1 MARYKDY
8 SYDQGM
14 LIPVSFHE
22 QVVPGSFEYALNH
35 IIDTHMDLSVF
46 DERYDNDETGAP
58 AFDPAIMLKV
68 ILYAY
73 SLGIM
78 SSRQIETLCRTN
90 IVFMAL
96 SADSRPHFTT
106 IAAFIADIKD
116 EVESLFT
123 DVLSICAS
131 EGLIGKNMFAIDG
144 CKLSSDASK
153 EWSGTR
159 ADYEK
164 KHEKI
169 QESVAFLI
177 KKHQA
182 QDKQD
187 PSAVSMV
194 EKEKKAIKNLTA
206 KAKKVKDW
214 LDSNDDKLGTRGTP
228 IKSNITD
235 NESAKMSTG
244 HGVLQGYAGI
254 AAVDDQHQ
262 VIVHAEAHGSATEQ
276 HTLKPMVEG
285 IKEGFERIGEEDIFE
300 QAVVTAD
307 TGFHSEENLEML
319 SEKDIEAYIADNKFR
334 KRDPHFDSAQA
345 HKARPTDRHHTRK
358 GKHYFTPEDFTYD
371 ETVRKMMC
379 PAGNPMYIENR
390 NFFDKHGNKGI
401 TYKARKRDCTG
412 CHLRSKC
419 MRCDTTP
426 SRTMTVFTNTITKRQ
441 DSFTSKMIKR
451 FDSALG
457 RHYYSRRMG
466 TVEPVFGNIRHN
478 IGLDHF
484 SHRGRDKVDA
494 QWKLFC
500 LVHNMKKLFR
510 YSPQYA

>member
-1 MARYKDY
+1 
-8 SYDQGM
+8 M
-14 LIPVSFHE
+14 LIPVSFQE

-35 IIDTHMDLSVF
+35 IIDNHMDLSVF

-58 AFDPAIMLKV
+58 AFDPAIMLKI

-73 SLGIM
+73 SLGIT

-106 IAAFIADIKD
+106 IAAFISEIRN

-159 ADYEK
+159 ADFERKRKKIEK
-164 KHEKI
+164 
-169 QESVAFLI
+169 SVAFLI
-177 KKHQA
+177 EKHQA

-187 PSAVSMV
+187 PTAISMV

-206 KAKKVKDW
+206 KAEKIRAW
-214 LDSNDDKLGTRGTP
+214 LDDNDDRLGTSGKP
-228 IKSNITD
+228 IQSNITD
-235 NESAKMSTG
+235 NESAKLSSSE
-244 HGVLQGYAGI
+244 HGQMQGYSGI
-254 AAVDDQHQ
+254 AAVDEKHQ
-262 VIVHAEAHGSATEQ
+262 VVVHAEAHGTGSEQ
-276 HTLKPMVEG
+276 QSLESMVDG
-285 IKEGFERIGEEDIFE
+285 IANRFEAIEEEDVLKD
-300 QAVVTAD
+300 AVITAD
-307 TGFHSEENLEML
+307 TGFHSEANLEML
-319 SEKDIEAYIADNKFR
+319 AGKEVTAYIADKKFR
-334 KRDPHFDSAQA
+334 QRDPTFDGAQA
-345 HKARPTDRHHTRK
+345 HKEKPVGRHHTRK
-358 GKHYFTPEDFTYD
+358 GKRYFTPEDFTYD

-426 SRTMTVFTNTITKRQ
+426 SRAMTVFSNTITKRK
-441 DSFTSKMIKR
+441 DSFTSTMIKR
-451 FDSALG
+451 FDSAIG

-466 TVEPVFGNIRHN
+466 AVEPVFGNIRHN

-500 LVHNMKKLFR
+500 MVHNMKKLFR
-510 YSPQYA
+510 FSPQYA